1 ANILEIGT
9 SNGTQTDFDGNFTLT
24 LTSENATLS
33 ISYIGFVTKEIQVG
47 GQTQI
52 SVILTEDAAL
62 LDEVVVVGY
71 GTQQK
76 RHLTGSIG
84 SIDMTGVERP
94 VSDFGQAMYGKVPGV
109 RIQNGSGAP
118 GASSRIQIRGFTS
131 LTGSS
136 APLIVIDGVPM
147 P

>member
-1 ANILEIGT
+1 
-9 SNGTQTDFDGNFTLT
+9 
-24 LTSENATLS
+24 
-33 ISYIGFVTKEIQVG
+33 
-47 GQTQI
+47 
-52 SVILTEDAAL
+52 
-62 LDEVVVVGY
+62 
-71 GTQQK
+71 
-76 RHLTGSIG
+76 TGSIG
-84 SIDMTGVERP
+84 SIDMTEVERP

-147 P
+147 PSIDLNNINSNDIESIDILKDAASAAIYGSRAANGVILVTTKKGNPNEPSISFNYTFSLQKIMNSVDMMNGP